1 MRTSKKLKWFKHD
14 TKQKWN
20 LSNNWHQQKLEKE
33 NTLRWHF
40 WQNFRINQPL
50 FTMFEQSL
58 NFFIRLSN
66 IITNLFS
73 WYLSKSSRKWLN
85 KVVKFY
91 LSWNS
96 FTPAVVVLP
105 RVIPTNKSWTHFQQI
120 LSVFHTLGTIKLQW
134 KIQNRIRNLFTKG
147 Y

>member
-58 NFFIRLSN
+58 IFFIRLSN

-73 WYLSKSSRKWLN
+73 WYLSKSFRKWLN

-96 FTPAVVVLP
+96 FTLVVVML
-105 RVIPTNKSWTHFQQI
+105 VTNSTSDTKNKSWTHFQQI
-120 LSVFHTLGTIKLQW
+120 RSVFYILCTMLT
-134 KIQNRIRNLFTKG
+134 
-147 Y
+147 

>member
-96 FTPAVVVLP
+96 FTLAVVMLV
-105 RVIPTNKSWTHFQQI
+105 TNSTSDTKNKSWTHFQKI
-120 LSVFHTLGTIKLQW
+120 RSVFYILCTMLT
-134 KIQNRIRNLFTKG
+134 
-147 Y
+147 